1 MLNHS
6 SSAQDL
12 VILSA
17 TSVSLGP
24 VLLCFLSTFIFPF
37 FIREWVCHETRQKAL
52 RYQKRKRRKKDLV
65 YQKKA
70 RCNAEVSG
78 VQHEPGRDAWWVG
91 RAHPEKP
98 RARFLICKWGKWTLI
113 WSQCSMVFP
122 GLLILCVCTS
132 LLQTV
137 PLMMY
142 NDSRDGG
149 GCAWLSP
156 TSPYLPPHLNL
167 GLYLRINDLA
177 VL

>member
-65 YQKKA
+65 FQKKA

-78 VQHEPGRDAWWVG
+78 IQHELGRDARWVG
-91 RAHPEKP
+91 RAILKNLGPDFSSVNKASGPWSDHSPQWSFLDFSSFVCAPHCYKLYLL
-98 RARFLICKWGKWTLI
+98 RCTVTLRMVGGARGFL
-113 WSQCSMVFP
+113 QP
-122 GLLILCVCTS
+122 
-132 LLQTV
+132 
-137 PLMMY
+137 
-142 NDSRDGG
+142 
-149 GCAWLSP
+149 AP
-156 TSPYLPPHLNL
+156 TSHPTS
-167 GLYLRINDLA
+167 IW
-177 VL
+177 VST